1 MRMRHATAAMDTV
14 PQGTL
19 PRHRLITPRTDLPSA
34 STGVCPSA
42 FHSARPSLS
51 DRLWRVMRIL
61 RFDRWAWVQ
70 DTWQVARAFV
80 TPRPPGHVSGQAP
93 DTPLLRAVHRRGWRA
108 VSSPIGWW
116 VLVTLPDGQIA
127 QITTLEG
134 GKYELALG
142 NMPRQTFSSPESALD
157 MAVRLARLS
166 RR

>member
-1 MRMRHATAAMDTV
+1 MRMRHATAAMDTA

-19 PRHRLITPRTDLPSA
+19 PRSQRATPRPDPPSA
-34 STGVCPSA
+34 STGICPSA
-42 FHSARPSLS
+42 LHSSRPSLS
-51 DRLWRVMRIL
+51 ARLRRVVRLL
-61 RFDRWAWVQ
+61 RFDRWPWVR
-70 DTWQVARAFV
+70 DSWQVARAV
-80 TPRPPGHVSGQAP
+80 VAPRPPGHVSGQAP
-93 DTPLLRAVHRRGWRA
+93 NAPLLRAVHRRGWRA

-142 NMPRQTFSSPESALD
+142 HMPRQTFSDPDSALD
-157 MAVRLARLS
+157 TAVRLTSMS